1 MRLPSVGETCGCTG
15 HVDNGT
21 VAPNGVCSAGYQKTH
36 AGDGCPAPTGSQLV
50 CVCVWLSIPWV
61 TKPFP
66 QAGAIL
72 HGTASGCSYSLK
84 RRPLNVE
91 LIIEQNNQKIKR
103 EKPPTLA
110 HTGLRHVHTRAHTHT
125 TCLHP
130 LSENKNIPD
139 SLVTVP
145 KHTSNTHTHTHFNFN
160 GRFNFRVWD

>member
-1 MRLPSVGETCGCTG
+1 MRLYWSRGQRYCSTQRCLLGWLSKDTRRRRLSRPYWLPTC
-15 HVDNGT
+15 
-21 VAPNGVCSAGYQKTH
+21 
-36 AGDGCPAPTGSQLV
+36 V

-145 KHTSNTHTHTHFNFN
+145 KHT
-160 GRFNFRVWD
+160 